1 MKFKLFDSEDFGV
14 TSQPA
19 SESVDSAGISLRQV
33 PADMLVTSTPTSQ
46 CNASESV
53 TAVACAKCQ
62 WPQRS
67 AGTAVPVCLVVTT
80 STVTA
85 KTKTT
90 LALAVAL

>member
-46 CNASESV
+46 CNESV